1 MRPHRRQ
8 PTRLPRPWDSSGKNT
23 GVGCHSLL
31 RQVALV
37 VKNPCAYSGVIRG
50 VRSIPGW
57 GGSPGGGKGSPLQCS
72 CLKNPMDRGVA
83 KSRIWLKWLSTH
95 APHSPALKHALSYFI
110 SFHLNQTAN
119 QSLELEAIFYTSSV
133 FVFHSWVD
141 CKLLI
146 IAYWWIGNII
156 ARKVMTNLDSI
167 FKSRDVIF
175 ANKGPSSQG
184 YGFSSGHVW
193 MWKSDCEESWVPK
206 N

>member
-1 MRPHRRQ
+1 M
-8 PTRLPRPWDSSGKNT
+8 
-23 GVGCHSLL
+23 
-31 RQVALV
+31 
-37 VKNPCAYSGVIRG
+37 VKNLPADAGDIRVAG
-50 VRSIPGW
+50 SIPGS
-57 GGSPGGGKGSPLQCS
+57 GRSPGGGNGSPLQCC

-95 APHSPALKHALSYFI
+95 APHSPALKHAVSYFI

-167 FKSRDVIF
+167 FKSRDIIF
-175 ANKGPSSQG
+175 ANKGP
-184 YGFSSGHVW
+184 FS
-193 MWKSDCEESWVPK
+193 
-206 N
+206 